1 MAHQATE
8 RRGSD
13 VVVHRP
19 ARRQRWQHRTMSPA
33 EVSPPD
39 GAEPLDDPNVVDAAA
54 HQRRRL
60 SFGARADAYD
70 RYRPSYPTEAI
81 TWALGNGL
89 VEVCELGA
97 GTGLMTD
104 VLLTA
109 GHRVTAVEPD
119 PGMVEQLRGRK
130 SARLTVELG
139 GAEEIPLPDRSVD
152 AVLAAQAFHW
162 FDLPRA
168 VPEMARVLRPG
179 GRLVIVWNVRDDDE
193 PWVSDMSRIVGRL
206 DARSGTRDL
215 GVPEISSHF
224 GDIEVD
230 TFAHDQQLTPDD
242 LVALC
247 DTFSY
252 VATSPRREEILGEI
266 RRLALEHPDLAG
278 RETFA
283 LPYRTTVYRATRRDL

>member
-1 MAHQATE
+1 MLP
-8 RRGSD
+8 D
-13 VVVHRP
+13 
-19 ARRQRWQHRTMSPA
+19 
-33 EVSPPD
+33 EVPPPD

-60 SFGARADAYD
+60 SFGDRADEYD
-70 RYRPSYPTEAI
+70 RFRPTYPSEAI
-81 TWALGNGL
+81 TWAVGHDPL
-89 VEVCELGA
+89 EVCELGA
-97 GTGLMTD
+97 GTGLMTA
-104 VLLTA
+104 VLVAA

-119 PGMVEQLRGRK
+119 PGMVAAAQRREGEQL
-130 SARLTVELG
+130 TVVLG
-139 GAEEIPLPDRSVD
+139 SAEEIPAPDASVD
-152 AVLAAQAFHW
+152 AVVAAQAFHW

-224 GDIEVD
+224 ADIKVE
-230 TFAHDQQLTPDD
+230 TFAHAQQLTADD

-252 VATSPRREEILGEI
+252 VATSPRRAEILGEI

-283 LPYRTTVYRATRRDL
+283 LPYRTTVYRAVRRDL